1 MVGGKLLSRI
11 KYSCGGGELSPVFY
25 RFLRLHT
32 GFLIFSGLPGVFIN
46 TFLISQTGDMN
57 VSLAFN
63 AFTYFATGVG
73 MYLSSGL
80 LHRFNPGVVAL
91 IGIILNN
98 FLYLQLMILGTSAA
112 QYVLLLGLTN
122 GISAAFYWISYSQL
136 LTDYT
141 SLHNRDSGLAMLSI
155 SSSVVNL
162 IVPFISGAVI
172 SAIGGL
178 PGYNAV
184 FGLAFLMATVTAVGY
199 IRLPKPE
206 YPALGRAHHRI
217 AIAHAWGSKCLQFCM
232 LSEMFKGLRDGAF
245 IFILNILLYQFINSE
260 VLVGFNTFLSSAA
273 AIASFI
279 IISKFIRA
287 NNRLKYMKIATA
299 ALLAYSILAVFEL
312 NPFVL
317 ILFTVV
323 NSFFSGFILNSS
335 FTNFL
340 DALQVVPG
348 SPEKRPELFALK
360 EVYLATGRCL
370 GLLVVGA
377 ANFFS
382 GNDTRWQ
389 AIALALLTLSQVG
402 TVLMCRCSEKCIR
415 QFSEQEEP
423 REPACV

>member
-1 MVGGKLLSRI
+1 MVGSKLLSRI
-11 KYSCGGGELSPVFY
+11 KYSCGGGELGPVFY

-32 GFLIFSGLPGVFIN
+32 GFLIFTGLPGVFIN
-46 TFLISQTGDMN
+46 TFLIGQTGNMN
-57 VSLAFN
+57 VSLAYN
-63 AFTYFATGVG
+63 AFTFFATGVG

-80 LHRFNPGVVAL
+80 LHRFNPGVVTL

-98 FLYLQLMILGTSAA
+98 FLYLQLMILGTNAA
-112 QYVLLLGLTN
+112 KYVLLLGLTN
-122 GISAAFYWISYSQL
+122 GISGAFYWISYSQL
-136 LTDYT
+136 LTDFT

-178 PGYNAV
+178 TGYNV
-184 FGLAFLMATVTAVGY
+184 IFGMAFLIATVTAVGY

-206 YPALGRAHHRI
+206 HVPGRAHHRT
-217 AIAHAWGSKCLQFCM
+217 AIAHAWGNKCLQFCM

-273 AIASFI
+273 AIASFVMM
-279 IISKFIRA
+279 SRFVRA
-287 NNRLKYMKIATA
+287 GNRLKYMKIAVA
-299 ALLAYSILAVFEL
+299 SLLVYSIFAIFEL

-323 NSFFSGFILNSS
+323 NSFFSGFIVNSS
-335 FTNFL
+335 FSNFL

-348 SPEKRPELFALK
+348 SPEKRPELFAMK

-370 GLLVVGA
+370 GLLIVGA
-377 ANFFS
+377 ANFLS

-389 AIALALLTLSQVG
+389 AAALAFLTLSQVG
-402 TVLMCRCSEKCIR
+402 TVVMCKCSQKCIR
-415 QFSEQEEP
+415 QFPAQEEQ